1 MKGSGCNQS
10 GARDDMAC
18 IQIQKK
24 ERNTD
29 ANTNANTNT
38 DTKTDTNTG
47 VAERRGAISQSGA
60 IDDN

>member
-1 MKGSGCNQS
+1 
-10 GARDDMAC
+10 MAC

-29 ANTNANTNT
+29 ANTNANINT